1 MSCTVMGFRV
11 IENNERGTV
20 ATVVYYTTAFSDY
33 EKNSA
38 EDMSGVKTG
47 NEYIRG
53 TVDVAVGDEV
63 RFVYEKGFQDKAVC
77 TGLEVIQSFKKPVDG
92 AGSKPAGK

>member
-11 IENNERGTV
+11 IENKEKGTV
-20 ATVVYYTTAFSDY
+20 ATMVYYTTDFSDY

-38 EDMSGVKTG
+38 EDISGVKTAG
-47 NEYIRG
+47 EYIRG
-53 TVDVAVGDEV
+53 LVNVNVGDEV

-77 TGLEVIQSFKKPVDG
+77 TGLEVTQSFKKTDG
-92 AGSKPAGK
+92 AGNKPAGK